1 MSSLLKEAIVDAKAL
16 RESALKN
23 AETIVI
29 EKYSEE
35 VKDTLQKL
43 LEQEDDL
50 GLALPGE
57 EPAAADAGADPLAAD
72 PLAAEEPALDA
83 APAEED
89 PLDASSAD
97 SEEGLADEDIPLG
110 ATNDFADMDGD
121 NLDDFVGSGEGQQLT
136 IDLGALQESIEAL
149 KQSIDEDEEVEITE
163 DQLEEIFSED
173 EVDEALSP
181 AIAAAM
187 KAKGMSTDGAAVGEP
202 GLDPQK
208 LVNFYKNKLAKLE
221 QELKALAGSDPA
233 KAKAKMKMIFAVK
246 QQLASAQK
254 QAGRMSEENE
264 EEINEILPALAD
276 VGKAAAAAAA
286 KDMVMGDDGDDDE
299 LDEEIEEELDQ
310 DALVDAIMEKLTVDM
325 GADLAGWA
333 GRSQEDKV
341 YQIEKEM
348 AHRVSTDVAEEL
360 ENLKKAHEELVF
372 ENNQLAE
379 QNNKYNEAL
388 QELKENL
395 QDVNLSNARLLYTN
409 RVLRN
414 PSLNER
420 QKNKIAEAISS
431 AGSVREAKTIF
442 ETLQS
447 TVESAPKKSPKSLSE
462 AIGRRSSV
470 LRATRKEQPSSDPVS
485 DRMKIL
491 AGIK

>member
-89 PLDASSAD
+89 PLDAGAAD

-149 KQSIDEDEEVEITE
+149 KQSIDEDEEVDLSEFLNE
-163 DQLEEIFSED
+163 ED
-173 EVDEALSP
+173 EEVVEEDEE
-181 AIAAAM
+181 
-187 KAKGMSTDGAAVGEP
+187 VVE
-202 GLDPQK
+202 
-208 LVNFYKNKLAKLE
+208 
-221 QELKALAGSDPA
+221 
-233 KAKAKMKMIFAVK
+233 
-246 QQLASAQK
+246 
-254 QAGRMSEENE
+254 E
-264 EEINEILPALAD
+264 EEINEILPALAA
-276 VGKAAAAAAA
+276 VGKAASAVGAA
-286 KDMVMGDDGDDDE
+286 KDMVMGDDDDDDEE

-333 GRSQEDKV
+333 GRSQEDKI
-341 YQIEKEM
+341 YQMEKEM
-348 AHRVSTDVAEEL
+348 AHRRSTEVEE
-360 ENLKKAHEELVF
+360 EMKDLKKAQEELVF
-372 ENNQLAE
+372 ENNQLTE
-379 QNNKYNEAL
+379 KLSEYEAVVS
-388 QELKENL
+388 ELKEGL
-395 QDVNLSNARLLYTN
+395 QDTNLSNARLLYTN

-414 PSLNER
+414 TSLNER
-420 QKNKIAEAISS
+420 QKDKIAEAISN
-431 AGSVREAKTIF
+431 AGSVTEAKTIYD
-442 ETLQS
+442 TLQS
-447 TVESAPKKSPKSLSE
+447 TVEAKPKRSPQSLSE
-462 AIGRRSSV
+462 AIGRRNTV
-470 LRATRKEQPSSDPVS
+470 LRATRQEAPASDPFQ
-485 DRMKIL
+485 DRMKRL